1 MGEIEAGGASRP
13 RRANELGPTGTR
25 LMENLKALRESV
37 QLTTEQLAEKV
48 TRLGRPMRANTI
60 TKIEKGQRRVDV
72 DDLMALSI
80 AMDTTPGRLLMPPTL
95 VGDVELTA
103 GKTVSAIDAWMW
115 ATFRR
120 PLDVP
125 EGDDG
130 TALVEHQVRSLP
142 LGMRQFGEPGQPGVQ
157 SSSGFVPMPDQ

>member
-1 MGEIEAGGASRP
+1 
-13 RRANELGPTGTR
+13 
-25 LMENLKALRESV
+25 MENLKALRESM
-37 QLTTEQLAEKV
+37 QLTTEQLADQV

-72 DDLMALSI
+72 DDLMAL
-80 AMDTTPGRLLMPPTL
+80 AVALDTSPGRLLMPPTL
-95 VGDVELTA
+95 VGDVELTS
-103 GKTVSAIDAWMW
+103 GKTVSALDAWMW
-115 ATFRR
+115 AAFRR

-142 LGMRQFGEPGQPGVQ
+142 VGLRRFGEPGKPGVQ
-157 SSSGFVPMPDQ
+157 TSEGFVPMPDE

>member
-1 MGEIEAGGASRP
+1 
-13 RRANELGPTGTR
+13 
-25 LMENLKALRESV
+25 MENLKSLRERA
-37 QLTTEQLAEKV
+37 QFTTEQLAAEV

-72 DDLMALSI
+72 DDLMALSV
-80 AMDTTPGRLLMPPTL
+80 ALGTSPARLLMPPTL
-95 VGDVELTA
+95 HGEVELT
-103 GKTVSAIDAWMW
+103 GSKTVSAFDAWMW

-120 PLDVP
+120 PLEIP

-142 LGMRQFGEPGQPGVQ
+142 VGLRQFGQPGEAGIQ
-157 SSSGFVPMPDQ
+157 GSHGFVPLPGD